1 MRFAY
6 HSNSVRFTHTQLSS
20 YLRLALGLVTTKTN
34 MVETAAV
41 SAALFVVILER
52 RKRCP
57 ADPKGLREGPEG
69 VNWELGF
76 APFQGWELGFNA
88 LGLGF
93 FHWEWDKF
101 FGIGNEYSLFCPV
114 SIQLNGPIMLEIYY
128 VKNRINLCH

>member
-1 MRFAY
+1 MI
-6 HSNSVRFTHTQLSS
+6 SLIP
-20 YLRLALGLVTTKTN
+20 GLKKCLFS
-34 MVETAAV
+34 V
-41 SAALFVVILER
+41 SAYSL
-52 RKRCP
+52 
-57 ADPKGLREGPEG
+57 EGPEG